1 MSKPSRQIAKP
12 LWQSTSKNPKW
23 WVSYL
28 QANPIQS
35 AFFFAN
41 VIGGVLLLIFFLQL
55 HAMPELDLAGAVAV
69 FQAVALTGLVF
80 LFFLSISAFAGGLA
94 LNSLEVEIIAL
105 KKGMGAALLLM
116 PTIAVIAT
124 IFYMAKSSN
133 SPEFSELNYWIFG
146 SIGAGALTYMLWVPG
161 SSNPE
166 WKLRFSYGITYFYFS
181 LLWIVMVFMA
191 GILFWA
197 LKAPTLGP
205 TEETIFLMSW
215 LFWCVACNFGMAQ
228 QKNINLGTIA
238 VVSILSA
245 FIFLFLTNNGLAFPA
260 AVVRSLGLGEL
271 PVALVVTKDGC
282 QLINKAAGQK
292 VCVIESS
299 ENSALVCPVVLRS
312 RISAPY
318 FIGLSPLTEQGAW
331 PATQLPERT
340 ATIAIPKSAVL
351 SWSIIAPKSANQN
364 LTDSTVKQEKMS
376 LEMRTPVATYLL
388 TDSKN
393 KWLSNQ
399 CGLPKTSSIN
409 NKKRT
414 ST

>member
-1 MSKPSRQIAKP
+1 MSKPSCRIAKP
-12 LWQSTSKNPKW
+12 LWQSASKGPKW

-28 QANPIQS
+28 QANPLQS
-35 AFFFAN
+35 AFVFAN

-69 FQAVALTGLVF
+69 FQAVALTGLV
-80 LFFLSISAFAGGLA
+80 LLVFLSISAFAGGLA
-94 LNSLEVEIIAL
+94 LNSLGVEIIAL

-116 PTIAVIAT
+116 PTIAVMAT
-124 IFYMAKSSN
+124 IFYMAKISGSVD
-133 SPEFSELNYWIFG
+133 FSDLNYWVFG
-146 SIGAGALTYMLWVPG
+146 SVGAGALTYMLWAPG
-161 SSNPE
+161 SSNPK

-181 LLWIVMVFMA
+181 FLWIVMVFMA
-191 GILFWA
+191 GISFWT
-197 LKAPTLGP
+197 LKAPTLSP
-205 TEETIFLMSW
+205 TEETIFLVSW
-215 LFWCVACNFGMAQ
+215 LFWCVACNFGIAQ
-228 QKNINLGTIA
+228 QKNNNLGTIA

-245 FIFLFLTNNGLAFPA
+245 FIFLFLTNNGLAFPKV
-260 AVVRSLGLGEL
+260 VVRSLGLGEL

-282 QLINKAAGQK
+282 QLINQAAGQK
-292 VCVIESS
+292 VCVIEPS

-318 FIGLSPLTEQGAW
+318 FIGLSPITEQEAW
-331 PATQLPERT
+331 PATLLPERT

-364 LTDSTVKQEKMS
+364 LPDSTVKQEKVT
-376 LEMRTPVATYLL
+376 LETRIPVATYLL

-393 KWLSNQ
+393 KWLSDQ

-409 NKKRT
+409 SSKQ
-414 ST
+414 